1 MGSPFLLFLER
12 QKKMSQV
19 YIYYLLQTVRA
30 SQLVQL
36 VKNLPAN
43 AGNGRLRFDP

>member
-19 YIYYLLQTVRA
+19 YIYYFLQTVRA

-43 AGNGRLRFDP
+43 ARNGRLRFDP